1 MGSPGS
7 SIAGQVGQVRGS
19 AVRTRP
25 DTSGRSTAAA
35 ILYIS
40 VVWRSD
46 SSVFFFGWFGLLLVL
61 FSFFFLVS
69 FIHHQAEQK
78 KKKKKGS
85 DCDSIDA
92 IDFKSDHR
100 IRTHAHDV
108 GGALYR

>member
-1 MGSPGS
+1 MFFFRLVWFVVGSF
-7 SIAGQVGQVRGS
+7 
-19 AVRTRP
+19 
-25 DTSGRSTAAA
+25 
-35 ILYIS
+35 L
-40 VVWRSD
+40 
-46 SSVFFFGWFGLLLVL
+46 FFFG
-61 FSFFFLVS
+61 
-69 FIHHQAEQK
+69 FIHSSSGRAK

>member
-78 KKKKKGS
+78 KKEKG
-85 DCDSIDA
+85 I
-92 IDFKSDHR
+92 
-100 IRTHAHDV
+100 
-108 GGALYR
+108 